1 MCNTCCNFDEWKS
14 CETQLKVQLLF
25 LFLPSISCSPLPL
38 SLPLSFPPLK
48 HPLQASYPRLIF
60 SWSCQWLAWDG
71 LGAILILRFGS
82 CTCLQRDF
90 LLSLYCC
97 LFFWGIFPLTKISFV
112 VSWPQ
117 MTILSFSFYFSEAY
131 SSFGY
136 FYAPFN
142 IFMRMLFSFS
152 H

>member
-1 MCNTCCNFDEWKS
+1 MLGPDSFNDLNSKCFNF
-14 CETQLKVQLLF
+14 VVV
-25 LFLPSISCSPLPL
+25 IS
-38 SLPLSFPPLK
+38 
-48 HPLQASYPRLIF
+48 IF

-71 LGAILILRFGS
+71 LGAILILRFVS

-117 MTILSFSFYFSEAY
+117 MTILSFSFYFPEAH

-136 FYAPFN
+136 FYAPFSFN
-142 IFMRMLFSFS
+142 ILLGLLFSFS
-152 H
+152 HYKVSNVQAWNSWIHARIRTRTHYIHTHVHV